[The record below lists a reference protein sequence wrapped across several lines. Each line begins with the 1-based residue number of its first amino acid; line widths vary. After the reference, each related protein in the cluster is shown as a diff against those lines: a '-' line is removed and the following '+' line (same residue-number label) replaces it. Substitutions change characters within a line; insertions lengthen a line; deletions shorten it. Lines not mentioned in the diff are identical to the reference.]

1 MKPTIIHKENIPEG
15 GFLYAGTH
23 VSYFDGL
30 EVGYKSGI
38 YKKRKIDIQKRY
50 ELFIKYLFDHYDKK
64 NIFH

>member
-1 MKPTIIHKENIPEG
+1 MEIDILLKQGFSMREVAPRLKISHSTI
-15 GFLYAGTH
+15 
-23 VSYFDGL
+23 SR
-30 EVGYKSGI
+30 YKSGI

>member
-1 MKPTIIHKENIPEG
+1 MREVARRLKISHSTI
-15 GFLYAGTH
+15 
-23 VSYFDGL
+23 SR
-30 EVGYKSGI
+30 YKSGI

>member
-1 MKPTIIHKENIPEG
+1 MEIDILLKQGFSMREVARRLKISHSTI
-15 GFLYAGTH
+15 
-23 VSYFDGL
+23 SR
-30 EVGYKSGI
+30 YKSGI